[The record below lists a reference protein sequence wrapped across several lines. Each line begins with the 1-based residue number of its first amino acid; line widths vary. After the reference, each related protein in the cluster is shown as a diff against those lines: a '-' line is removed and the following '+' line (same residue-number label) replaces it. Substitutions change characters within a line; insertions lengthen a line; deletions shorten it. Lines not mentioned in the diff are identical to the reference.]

1 MGRNKGSKNVKNALA
16 EKVKQIEEELEI
28 NIDTLIEAE
37 NKSEEKLPDKNI
49 KSEEVKPDT
58 QPTVEIVKPKTRFD
72 DIRYILLA
80 KDIHRLYAYNDD
92 YESFEIKFRWFMIKS
107 NLYVELLTRYWI
119 DRFLHE
125 YPYLS
130 TPIVKQMLINENLL

>member
-1 MGRNKGSKNVKNALA
+1 MRPKGSKNKINAVA
-16 EKVKQIEEELEI
+16 EKVKKIENELEI
-28 NIDTLIEAE
+28 NIDELI
-37 NKSEEKLPDKNI
+37 PDMQNNI
-49 KSEEVKPDT
+49 
-58 QPTVEIVKPKTRFD
+58 TVEKVETVADKSVNAEITLTIVKPKTRFD